1 MNHGETE
8 IKILFLEKRL
18 YDDKDQESEKST
30 QVREKKGLKMAGTFD
45 DLEPNKVFMWQG
57 RKYNTNSVKNLI
69 PLQDRTPEERREIS
83 RMGGIA
89 SGIAR
94 AYKREIRETAER
106 TFDAYLLSEGYLNQ
120 DIKDFREW
128 QKAKRRKEYKQ
139 KKEGIK

>member
-1 MNHGETE
+1 
-8 IKILFLEKRL
+8 
-18 YDDKDQESEKST
+18 
-30 QVREKKGLKMAGTFD
+30 VREKKGLKMAGTFD

-139 KKEGIK
+139 KKEGTK